1 MKRALVILLGALLLA
16 VFLLAATV
24 VFLAVT
30 DGGTRFLASQAER
43 FLPIRL
49 EDVSGALLR
58 EVRVGRV
65 VLELDGQTLEI
76 RDLAAVAQVMP
87 LVFDNRLTLDSVS
100 AESVA
105 LTSTGPGEDTG
116 GPAPALQLPFMP
128 LEIDVVQLD
137 VGRLAVLDVFP
148 MQVSASA
155 TWQSDGVSI
164 RHLEVDSQ
172 VVRGRIEGRLGS
184 GANPTLSATVTWA
197 LPDTDWG
204 GEGRLQG
211 RVDSLQV
218 QHTLRGPVTVAAE
231 GQASLAELTEPS
243 VDVQV
248 QVGDMAFGDVAIDG
262 FDGRL
267 SGTLANLSADADA
280 RVSVPQ
286 IEPFQVRVQ
295 AYGPMTGPLTVRN
308 LTADAMGGTQ
318 EAQGSL
324 AWQDDVRI
332 RLGGSFEQVSL
343 DGYREQLGGRVNGS
357 FQFRYE
363 DALLNLGLHDL
374 SGTLN
379 ERPIGGELEVAQQAD
394 GWMVEPLQLQVGRN
408 TLTGQARLRG
418 AVVDL
423 QGEFAA
429 PALEA
434 LALGVSGDA
443 AGRLQV
449 SGKWP
454 DFNGSA
460 SFSSTSLQGF
470 DVVLRDAEITASMQ
484 DGALQG
490 SLQAAEVER
499 QTLTL
504 EALNLGVDGTLER
517 FDWQLVWAD
526 GEGAGSLRLGDDG
539 MEVGLNQARLTALDH
554 DWTLQEPTRVSIGER
569 IEVAPL
575 CIRGGDAS
583 ACLEKFV
590 LADGALETSGTL
602 VRAPVV
608 LLQPLLPLRLG
619 RDGFLEG
626 SWSLAGEPQALRGE
640 VALAARQLA
649 VMPGAGAE
657 AESVDL
663 PDLEADGTVREGVL
677 QLRLAATDEAFS
689 VVGEGRLEPLQM
701 DGTLAGTVTVSA
713 TDLAPLTV
721 FDQRVED
728 LGGSIEGNLDISGTP
743 AAPRAEGRFHLR
755 DGRLQLNDPDT
766 SLSAMDVR
774 LRLDDGGTFE
784 LRGTGRQRQQEI
796 SFNASGSGLFGG
808 VLVVDA
814 DLQGEGLRAAHPD
827 WDVTVSPDLDF
838 TFAGGRGHLR
848 GRIEVPQAEV
858 RLTTLPSSVPSP
870 SEDVVVVG
878 RDTEAA
884 AGANA
889 IRVDVDVVLG
899 EDVSLKALGIVAQLQ
914 GRLRARLD
922 AQGQTTLR
930 GTLDITGGVMSTQ
943 GQTLA
948 IESGT
953 VVYNGPVTRPYIDLR
968 AVREID
974 DVIPPV
980 KVGLHIRG
988 DADNLTS
995 SVFSEPAMSD
1005 TRALSFLVL
1014 GRDIDQQTA
1023 SSDGNQLMA
1032 AAINMGLSRSKGITS
1047 ELMRMTGLDEL
1058 SATAETEESFAI
1070 VAGKRINDDLYVR
1083 YTYNTLSAVGAF
1095 LVRYE
1100 LGSRWQLEARSGEQS
1115 AMDLMYSFEK

>member
-43 FLPIRL
+43 YLPIRL

-58 EVRVGRV
+58 EVRVGRL

-76 RDLAAVAQVMP
+76 RELAAVAQVMP

-100 AESVA
+100 AESVE
-105 LTSTGPGEDTG
+105 LTSTEQAVAADGPT
-116 GPAPALQLPFMP
+116 PPLQLPFMP
-128 LEIDVVQLD
+128 LEIDVAQLD
-137 VGRLAVLDVFP
+137 VGRLALLDVFP
-148 MQVSASA
+148 MRVSASA
-155 TWQSDGVSI
+155 AWRSDGVSI

-172 VVRGRIEGRLGS
+172 VLSGRVQGRLGS
-184 GANPTLSATVTWA
+184 GANPTLAATVTWA

-204 GEGRLQG
+204 GEGSLEG
-211 RVDSLQV
+211 RVNSLEV
-218 QHTLRGPVTVAAE
+218 QHTLRGAVTVAAE
-231 GQASLAELTEPS
+231 GQASLADLTEPT
-243 VDVQV
+243 VDLQV
-248 QVGDMAFGDVAIDG
+248 QVGDMVFGDVAIESI
-262 FDGRL
+262 DGRL
-267 SGTLANLSADADA
+267 SGTLANLSADAGA

-286 IEPFQVRVQ
+286 IEPFQVRLQ
-295 AYGPMTGPLTVRN
+295 AYGPMNGPLTVRN
-308 LTADAMGGTQ
+308 VTADALGGAQ
-318 EAQGSL
+318 EGQGSL
-324 AWQDDVRI
+324 AWQDDVRV
-332 RLGGSFEQVSL
+332 RLGGSFQGVSL
-343 DGYREQLGGRVNGS
+343 DGFRDELGGRVDGS

-363 DALLNLGLHDL
+363 NALIALGLHDL

-379 ERPIGGELEVAQQAD
+379 DRPIGGELEVAQQTD
-394 GWMVEPLQLQVGRN
+394 GWTVEPLQVQVGQN

-423 QGEFAA
+423 QGEFTA

-443 AGRLQV
+443 AGRLRL
-449 SGKWP
+449 SGEWP

-460 SFSSTSLQGF
+460 SFTSARLQGF
-470 DVVLRDAEITASMQ
+470 DVTLRDAEITASM
-484 DGALQG
+484 DGGALDAT
-490 SLQAAEVER
+490 LQAAEMEREMLTVEAFR
-499 QTLTL
+499 L
-504 EALNLGVDGTLER
+504 ALDGTLER
-517 FDWQLVWAD
+517 FDWQLAWAD
-526 GEGAGSLRLGDDG
+526 GEGTGTLQWADGDMD
-539 MEVGLNQARLTALDH
+539 VGLNSARLTALNH
-554 DWTLQEPTRVSIGER
+554 DWTLQEPTRVSVGER
-569 IEVAPL
+569 VAVAPL

-583 ACLEKFV
+583 ACLETFV
-590 LADGALETSGTL
+590 LADGALETRGEL
-602 VRAPVV
+602 VRAPVA
-608 LLQPLLPLRLG
+608 LLQPFLPVRFG
-619 RDGFLEG
+619 GDGFLEG
-626 SWSLAGEPQALRGE
+626 SWSLAGEPDQLRGE
-640 VALAARQLA
+640 VALAARRLA
-649 VMPGAGAE
+649 FMPGAEEE
-657 AESVDL
+657 AVDL
-663 PDLEADGTVREGVL
+663 PDLEADGTVRDGVL
-677 QLRLAATDEAFS
+677 QLRVSATDEAFS
-689 VVGEGRLEPLQM
+689 VVGEGQLEPLEA
-701 DGTLAGTVTVSA
+701 DGALTGTLTVSA
-713 TDLAPLTV
+713 SDLAPLTV
-721 FDQRVED
+721 FDQRIEE

-743 AAPRAEGRFHLR
+743 GAPRADGRFHLR

-766 SLSAMDVR
+766 SLNAMDVR
-774 LRLDDGGTFE
+774 LRLDDNGTFE
-784 LRGTGRQRQQEI
+784 LRGTGRQRRQEV
-796 SFNASGSGLFGG
+796 SFNASGSGLFEGA
-808 VLVVDA
+808 LVVDA
-814 DLQGEGLRAAHPD
+814 ALKGDGLRAAHPD
-827 WDVTVSPDLDF
+827 WDVTVSPDL
-838 TFAGGRGHLR
+838 TFAYADGRGRLR
-848 GRIEVPQAEV
+848 GRVVVPQAEV

-870 SEDVVVVG
+870 SADVVVVG
-878 RDTEAA
+878 RDREPTAST
-884 AGANA
+884 NP

-899 EDVSLKALGIVAQLQ
+899 EDVSLKAMSIVAELQ

-968 AVREID
+968 AVREIE
-974 DVIPPV
+974 DVSPPV

-995 SVFSEPAMSD
+995 SVFSEPAMSE

-1014 GRDIDQQTA
+1014 GRDIQDDTA

-1047 ELMRMTGLDEL
+1047 QIMRRTGLDEL

-1070 VAGKRINDDLYVR
+1070 VAGKRISDDLYVR

-1100 LGSRWQLEARSGEQS
+1100 LGSRWQLEARSGEHS
-1115 AMDLMYSFEK
+1115 AMDLMYSIEK